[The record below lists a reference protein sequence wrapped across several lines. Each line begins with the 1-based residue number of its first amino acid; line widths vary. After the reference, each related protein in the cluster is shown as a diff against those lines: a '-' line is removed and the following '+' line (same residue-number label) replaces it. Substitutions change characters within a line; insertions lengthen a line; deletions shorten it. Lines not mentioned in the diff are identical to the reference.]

1 MSDALMPP
9 YMVQLAVNGARF
21 WIAGSP
27 DQLGRFNPASI
38 AGATARFLLVV
49 DDPRSV
55 ADTAVAAGGKLM
67 SQPTEE
73 HCWLVRRVVDPFG
86 HEWEIGRP
94 LGAWPPAT

>member
-21 WIAGSP
+21 WIAGAS

-49 DDPRSV
+49 DDR
-55 ADTAVAAGGKLM
+55 
-67 SQPTEE
+67 
-73 HCWLVRRVVDPFG
+73 
-86 HEWEIGRP
+86 
-94 LGAWPPAT
+94 